1 MADSFPGKVL
11 IIDDDQDIL
20 NIYSKTL
27 IQAGYT
33 VETAKSGI
41 EGYAKLF
48 QGGYDL
54 VLLDV
59 VMPDLDGISIL
70 KKLKQKMQEA
80 QDNQSQDT
88 FSYNGP
94 IIILSQMDQPDIIE
108 TAFALGARGYL
119 VKANVVPNELP
130 AKISEIIQKAYK
142 K

>member
-11 IIDDDQDIL
+11 IIDDDQDVL
-20 NIYSKTL
+20 NIYSRSLTK
-27 IQAGYT
+27 AGYT
-33 VETAKSGI
+33 TETALGGS
-41 EGYAKLF
+41 EGYAKIL

-54 VLLDV
+54 VLLDM
-59 VMPDLDGISIL
+59 VMQDLDGISIL

-119 VKANVVPNELP
+119 VKANVVPSELP

-142 K
+142 